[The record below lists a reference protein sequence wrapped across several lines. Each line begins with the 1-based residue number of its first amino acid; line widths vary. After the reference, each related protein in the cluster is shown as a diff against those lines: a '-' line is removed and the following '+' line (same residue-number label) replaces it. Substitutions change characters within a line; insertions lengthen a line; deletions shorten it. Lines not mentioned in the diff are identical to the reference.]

1 MQGQARSYLNIH
13 QNPVPPPPEL
23 YNGSQ
28 YFQYFDFSSSKL
40 RVLEQPDSTAKHFVY
55 PAE

>member
-40 RVLEQPDSTAKHFVY
+40 RVLEQPDSTEKHIVY